1 MKKCIV
7 VGVMVECPKD
17 VDGPLLREALDALL
31 GTMKKFGLPAHTLR
45 QAAEGEMP
53 PNKQAMTHKSGF
65 TIYYAPILEEV
76 EE

>member
-1 MKKCIV
+1 MKKCVV

-17 VDGPLLREALDALL
+17 VDSPLLREALDALL
-31 GTMKKFGLPAHTLR
+31 ATMKKFGLSPRSLR
-45 QAAEGEMP
+45 EAAEGEMP